1 MASCLSQP
9 LTSQNGVLASARQ
22 EILSL
27 FLLVG
32 FLSSHC
38 SNLHCC
44 SGTQGKH
51 PSDGC
56 SLSTVFHMSRAE
68 MCNPQTRRTK
78 GVYLFRRCSHP
89 SLLPPAQS
97 PPVLA
102 AYFFTKGKEV
112 FEAQLHGSYPR
123 YHLQSQQISRQRE
136 MKARCLED
144 DDTVFEKQRS
154 SQKNTS
160 QQLVLNVL
168 ESAAVH
174 YLKTGVELLMT
185 AVTCLCYTKS
195 HLRLSL
201 SPPFIPA

>member
-38 SNLHCC
+38 SNLRCC

-68 MCNPQTRRTK
+68 MCNPQTWHTK
-78 GVYLFRRCSHP
+78 GVYSFRRCSHP
-89 SLLPPAQS
+89 GFLLPEF
-97 PPVLA
+97 A
-102 AYFFTKGKEV
+102 AYFFTKGKKV
-112 FEAQLHGSYPR
+112 FEALAPWEFPR
-123 YHLQSQQISRQRE
+123 YHLQSQQISRQRK
-136 MKARCLED
+136 MKGRCLEA
-144 DDTVFEKQRS
+144 DDTEAETFSGKY
-154 SQKNTS
+154 
-160 QQLVLNVL
+160 QL
-168 ESAAVH
+168 AAGAECPRECCRT
-174 YLKTGVELLMT
+174 LPQGWG
-185 AVTCLCYTKS
+185 
-195 HLRLSL
+195 
-201 SPPFIPA
+201 